1 MKQFLLALTICLV
14 ALPFSGCSKSSSKEL
29 GTLSGKVTYDGEPV
43 SEGEVTFIPAGEG
56 VSVQVKIKEDG
67 TYNVQGSG
75 NPGLSLGEYKVT
87 VTPPLIVIPDTAT
100 SPGGTSLKPVK
111 NIPPKYHNPNTSG
124 LKVTVSSTSAE
135 TFDIE
140 MKK

>member
-14 ALPFSGCSKSSSKEL
+14 ALPFSGCSKKSTKEL
-29 GTLSGKVTYDGEPV
+29 GTLSGKVTYEGEPV
-43 SEGEVTFIPAGEG
+43 AEGEVTFIPEGEG
-56 VSVQVKIKEDG
+56 VAVQVKLNEDG
-67 TYNVQGSG
+67 TYNVRGSG
-75 NPGLSLGEYKVT
+75 SPGLELGAYKVT
-87 VTPPLIVIPDTAT
+87 VTPPTIVTPDTPN
-100 SPGGTSLKPVK
+100 SPGGISQKPVK
-111 NIPPKYHNPNTSG
+111 NIPGKYHNPNTSG